1 MADHVFKTLV
11 SAVATRFATIAT
23 TATYTP
29 PGGSA
34 QNYKTDAGSNV
45 STWRDL
51 ERSPWSHDNDFPA
64 INVRDIG
71 ADLDGGT
78 VGVALHHHRQN
89 FEIDI
94 AAGTIDTLRNLAGD
108 IYAAVFDDERWSA
121 TAYRSD
127 WQGFDM
133 GMVHAENKL
142 FGGIVRFSILV
153 KTGRGNPEGA

>member
-1 MADHVFKTLV
+1 MADHVFKTIT

-34 QNYKTDAGSNV
+34 QNYKTNAGSNV

-51 ERSPWSHDNDFPA
+51 ERVPWTHDDDFPA
-64 INVRDIG
+64 INVRDVG

-78 VGVALHHHRQN
+78 TGVALHHHRQN

-94 AAGTIDTLRNLAGD
+94 AAGSIDTIRNIAGD
-108 IYAAVFDDERWSA
+108 VYAACFDDETWSG
-121 TAYRSD
+121 TAYRTE
-127 WQGFDM
+127 WQGFDF
-133 GMVHAENKL
+133 GVDHAENKL
-142 FGGIVRFSILV
+142 FGGIVRFSILI